1 MYSGKTGKFP
11 FGSLPF
17 FRSFLPEIGYHLIP
31 LSKGINF
38 YTVMI
43 TGIHKILTYQSGKT
57 IAYRTTFNGDL
68 REKTQDEFHGEQYL
82 KKRPEEKGPR
92 F

>member
-1 MYSGKTGKFP
+1 MYSGKTGKLT
-11 FGSLPF
+11 FGSLSF
-17 FRSFLPEIGYHLIP
+17 FRGFFPEIGDHLIP

-43 TGIHKILTYQSGKT
+43 AGIHKILSYQSGKT
-57 IAYRTTFNGDL
+57 IAYRTAFDGDL

-92 F
+92 L